1 MSEVYIERTA
11 VNMENG
17 FAEKITPDVPLAEGL
32 DVAAFGDDP
41 MFVTL
46 PIAQIGAV
54 SKNGYRYAEAVVRGL
69 VTQINQQ
76 KPEGHWG
83 HVPAEKR
90 DTHYQP
96 PAVRW
101 VGALMD
107 EGGVVWAK
115 AFPITPEAREHF
127 RIAQA
132 AHAPIGTSL
141 YGVATIEGEE
151 VVALDLESIDLADAA
166 RVGIAEAV
174 AAPVITA
181 EMVDATGSK
190 PMAMEGKSL
199 MNEAGGE
206 DMFVG
211 DGPVPSQKRATRP
224 DESAVSLPE
233 LSPQPASAGFPISSL
248 AGGFEPLA
256 TPDTNA
262 PTIRQLLMEQSSL
275 LRQTGVTIEA
285 DTDTADIV
293 RGLIAQLA
301 HLHAQNLLSQI
312 QAIITETVKL
322 PPLRAVIAEMM
333 GVPAQGADSEPFI
346 QRWRGV
352 IAEMGAAENPD
363 LLREAVRTQVV
374 ELMGKPSVQVVAR
387 ALVSELAGP
396 SVVVGSQGRPS
407 HATHTWD
414 TPEKRAEVRSR
425 FGF

>member
-1 MSEVYIERTA
+1 MESEIMA
-11 VNMENG
+11 
-17 FAEKITPDVPLAEGL
+17 KITPDVPLAEGL

-46 PIAQIGAV
+46 PIAQMGAV

-69 VTQINQQ
+69 VAQINQQ

-101 VGALMD
+101 VGALLD
-107 EGGVVWAK
+107 ANGVVWAK

-132 AHAPIGTSL
+132 AQAPIGTSL

-151 VVALDLESIDLADAA
+151 VIALDLESIDLADAA

-181 EMVDATGSK
+181 EMNDARGSK
-190 PMAMEGKSL
+190 PPAMGVKSL
-199 MNEAGGE
+199 MNETGGE
-206 DMFVG
+206 DTLVG
-211 DGPVPSQKRATRP
+211 DGPVPPQKRATRP
-224 DESAVSLPE
+224 YESAVALAE
-233 LSPQPASAGFPISSL
+233 LSSQPASAGLPISRL

-256 TPDTNA
+256 TDT

-275 LRQTGVTIEA
+275 LRQSGVTIEA

-301 HLHAQNLLSQI
+301 LLHAENLLAQI
-312 QAIITETVKL
+312 QGIIAETVKL

-333 GVPAQGADSEPFI
+333 GVPEQGGDVAPFV

-363 LLREAVRTQVV
+363 GLREAVRAQVV
-374 ELMGKPSVQVVAR
+374 ELMGRPSVQVVAR

-396 SVVVGSQGRPS
+396 SVMVGSQPRPS
-407 HATHTWD
+407 ATPHTWD

>member
-1 MSEVYIERTA
+1 MVNLLRVKGLWLPHKYAQFCNRLSVNPHTYRLESEQMSEAYIERTA
-11 VNMENG
+11 IHMAVENG
-17 FAEKITPDVPLAEGL
+17 SIEKIIPDVPLAEGL
-32 DVAAFGDDP
+32 DAAAFGDDP

-54 SKNGYRYAEAVVRGL
+54 SKNGYRYSEGVVQGL
-69 VTQINQQ
+69 VAQINQQ

-132 AHAPIGTSL
+132 AQAPIGTSL

-174 AAPVITA
+174 AAPVITS
-181 EMVDATGSK
+181 EMVDAIPTPNPSPLSGEGLQRALFT
-190 PMAMEGKSL
+190 PPRQMERGT
-199 MNEAGGE
+199 GGE
-206 DMFVG
+206 VD
-211 DGPVPSQKRATRP
+211 S
-224 DESAVSLPE
+224 
-233 LSPQPASAGFPISSL
+233 
-248 AGGFEPLA
+248 
-256 TPDTNA
+256 
-262 PTIRQLLMEQSSL
+262 PTIRRILMEQSSL
-275 LRQTGVTIEA
+275 LRQSGVTIEA

-301 HLHAQNLLSQI
+301 HLHAANLLAQI

-333 GVPAQGADSEPFI
+333 GVPEPGGNPEPFI
-346 QRWRGV
+346 HRWRGV
-352 IAEMGAAENPD
+352 IAEMGAADNPD
-363 LLREAVRTQVV
+363 LLREAVRAQVV

-407 HATHTWD
+407 HVTPATHTWD
-414 TPEKRAEVRSR
+414 TPEKRAAVRSR

>member
-1 MSEVYIERTA
+1 MESESMA
-11 VNMENG
+11 
-17 FAEKITPDVPLAEGL
+17 KITPDVPLAEGL

-46 PIAQIGAV
+46 PIAQMGAV
-54 SKNGYRYAEAVVRGL
+54 SKNGYRYAESVVRGL
-69 VTQINQQ
+69 VAQINQQ

-101 VGALMD
+101 VGAMLD
-107 EGGVVWAK
+107 ADGVVWAK

-132 AHAPIGTSL
+132 AQAPIGTSL

-151 VVALDLESIDLADAA
+151 VIALDLESIDLADAA

-181 EMVDATGSK
+181 EMNDAIPTPNPSPLSG
-190 PMAMEGKSL
+190 EGLKRDILTPPRYSV
-199 MNEAGGE
+199 ERGPGGE
-206 DMFVG
+206 D
-211 DGPVPSQKRATRP
+211 S
-224 DESAVSLPE
+224 
-233 LSPQPASAGFPISSL
+233 
-248 AGGFEPLA
+248 
-256 TPDTNA
+256 

-275 LRQTGVTIEA
+275 LRQSGVNIEA
-285 DTDTADIV
+285 DTADIV

-301 HLHAQNLLSQI
+301 QLHAENLLAQI
-312 QAIITETVKL
+312 QGIIAETVKL

-333 GVPAQGADSEPFI
+333 GVPEQGGDSGAFV

-363 LLREAVRTQVV
+363 GLREAVRAQVV
-374 ELMGKPSVQVVAR
+374 ELMGRPSVQVVAR

-396 SVVVGSQGRPS
+396 SVMVGVKHPHPLAPS
-407 HATHTWD
+407 PLSREGERWD